1 MASSCIPAGLRLDLE
16 MVKAAGAAAAA
27 SASAVP
33 PRPAHSAAAS
43 STLSEASNA
52 SLASSSATSSV
63 ASLSLKRPRTPRK
76 RPNQTYNEAAA
87 LLASMY
93 PSVFPAAGG
102 PEAAPPRLLG
112 LASALADDPDCSDLL
127 PPLPVLD
134 QAAFLLRDLPPPQS
148 PAVPMPMSPAPAK
161 SCPSPTAVSS
171 VFSEFRDPAPSPAT
185 PDTVAADEPG
195 ELDFD
200 DDDGFDADSILCD
213 VDESAAEGID
223 GIMGKLSME
232 SNAAAAAVS
241 SSNSNL
247 SRSRI
252 HPYLKNLMMLGL
264 SFRHDQ
270 RKINQALKRHNVDPE
285 WWMCPAIPVKDIAPP
300 LPPPPPPLPLPVVA
314 KPMVSEKKKSKKK
327 LLDSLYKEVPIV
339 HCKKEEEWI
348 PDSADRG
355 TGPTGVL
362 ALPETGLGLRLN
374 TERVLK
380 AWRGRGSVFADRN
393 ASGLPLPSPH
403 VVVKHE
409 DSMFPEH
416 GTSAVIREGNI
427 LKMQRKQ
434 KTSNPLPSNKNS
446 RYYRPRINGRF
457 VSKAYFL
464 QLQQQQA
471 SEKET

>member
-1 MASSCIPAGLRLDLE
+1 MASSCIPAGLRLDLD
-16 MVKAAGAAAAA
+16 MVKAAGAAASA
-27 SASAVP
+27 SAAAVP

-52 SLASSSATSSV
+52 SLSSSSATSSV

-134 QAAFLLRDLPPPQS
+134 QAAFLLRDLPPPPPQS
-148 PAVPMPMSPAPAK
+148 PAPVPMPMSPAPAK
-161 SCPSPTAVSS
+161 SCPSPPAVSS

-200 DDDGFDADSILCD
+200 DDDGFDADSILCG
-213 VDESAAEGID
+213 VDESAAEGVD

-232 SNAAAAAVS
+232 NNEAVAAVS
-241 SSNSNL
+241 SGNSNL
-247 SRSRI
+247 SRSKI
-252 HPYLKNLMMLGL
+252 HPYLRNLMVLGL
-264 SFRHDQ
+264 SFRQDQ
-270 RKINQALKRHNVDPE
+270 RNINQALKRHNVDPE

-300 LPPPPPPLPLPVVA
+300 PPPLPLPVVA
-314 KPMVSEKKKSKKK
+314 KPMVSEKKKGKKK
-327 LLDSLYKEVPIV
+327 LLDSLYKDAPIV
-339 HCKKEEEWI
+339 QCKKEDEWI
-348 PDSADRG
+348 PDSADR
-355 TGPTGVL
+355 GVL

-374 TERVLK
+374 AERVLK

-393 ASGLPLPSPH
+393 ASELPLSSAH

-409 DSMFPEH
+409 DNNMFPEN

-434 KTSNPLPSNKNS
+434 KTCNPVPSNKNS

>member
-16 MVKAAGAAAAA
+16 MVKAAGTAAVAA
-27 SASAVP
+27 P

-52 SLASSSATSSV
+52 SASSSVTSSV

-134 QAAFLLRDLPPPQS
+134 QAAFLLRDLPPPPQS
-148 PAVPMPMSPAPAK
+148 PAVPVPMSPAPAK
-161 SCPSPTAVSS
+161 SCPSPAAVSS

-200 DDDGFDADSILCD
+200 DDDGFDADSILCG

-232 SNAAAAAVS
+232 NNASAAAVS
-241 SSNSNL
+241 SGNSNL
-247 SRSRI
+247 STSRI
-252 HPYLKNLMMLGL
+252 HPYLKNLMVLGL

-270 RKINQALKRHNVDPE
+270 RNINQALKRHNVDPE
-285 WWMCPAIPVKDIAPP
+285 WWMCPAIPVKDIA
-300 LPPPPPPLPLPVVA
+300 PPPLPLPVVA

-327 LLDSLYKEVPIV
+327 LLDSLYKDVPIV

-348 PDSADRG
+348 PDSANHDTR
-355 TGPTGVL
+355 VL

-374 TERVLK
+374 TDRVLK

-393 ASGLPLPSPH
+393 ASDLPLSSAH

-409 DSMFPEH
+409 DSNMFPEH

-434 KTSNPLPSNKNS
+434 KTSSPLPSNKNS

-457 VSKAYFL
+457 VSKAYLL

>member
-1 MASSCIPAGLRLDLE
+1 MTSSCIPAGLRLDLE
-16 MVKAAGAAAAA
+16 MVKAAGAAA

-43 STLSEASNA
+43 STLSEASN
-52 SLASSSATSSV
+52 ASSSATSSV

-102 PEAAPPRLLG
+102 PEAVPPRLLG

-127 PPLPVLD
+127 PALPVLD
-134 QAAFLLRDLPPPQS
+134 QAAFLLRDLPLPPPPPPQS

-161 SCPSPTAVSS
+161 SCPSPAAVSS

-232 SNAAAAAVS
+232 NNAAAAAVPNG
-241 SSNSNL
+241 NSNL

-270 RKINQALKRHNVDPE
+270 RNINQALKRHNVDPE

-300 LPPPPPPLPLPVVA
+300 PPPPPPQLPLPLPVVA
-314 KPMVSEKKKSKKK
+314 KPMVLEKKKSKKK

-348 PDSADRG
+348 PDSANRDTR
-355 TGPTGVL
+355 VL

-374 TERVLK
+374 TDRVLK

-393 ASGLPLPSPH
+393 LPLSSAH

-409 DSMFPEH
+409 DSNMFPGH

>member
-1 MASSCIPAGLRLDLE
+1 MASSCIPAGLRLDLD
-16 MVKAAGAAAAA
+16 MVKAAPTSA
-27 SASAVP
+27 SAAAVP

-52 SLASSSATSSV
+52 SLPSSSATSSV

-148 PAVPMPMSPAPAK
+148 PVPMPMSPAPAK
-161 SCPSPTAVSS
+161 SCPSPAAVSS

-200 DDDGFDADSILCD
+200 DVDGFDADSILCG

-232 SNAAAAAVS
+232 NNAAAAAVS
-241 SSNSNL
+241 NGNSNL
-247 SRSRI
+247 SRSKI
-252 HPYLKNLMMLGL
+252 HPYLRNLMMLGL

-270 RKINQALKRHNVDPE
+270 RNINQALKRHNVDPE
-285 WWMCPAIPVKDIAPP
+285 WWMCPAVPVKDIAPP
-300 LPPPPPPLPLPVVA
+300 PLPAVA
-314 KPMVSEKKKSKKK
+314 KPVVLEKKKGKKK
-327 LLDSLYKEVPIV
+327 LLDSLYKDVPIV
-339 HCKKEEEWI
+339 QCKKEEEWI
-348 PDSADRG
+348 PDSVDRG
-355 TGPTGVL
+355 TGVL

-393 ASGLPLPSPH
+393 ASELPLSSAH

-409 DSMFPEH
+409 DNNMFPEN
-416 GTSAVIREGNI
+416 GTNAVIREGNI

-434 KTSNPLPSNKNS
+434 KTCIPVPSNKNS

>member
-16 MVKAAGAAAAA
+16 MVKAAGAAA
-27 SASAVP
+27 P
-33 PRPAHSAAAS
+33 PRPAHSVAAS

-52 SLASSSATSSV
+52 ASSSATSSV

-93 PSVFPAAGG
+93 PSVFPAARG

-127 PPLPVLD
+127 PPFPVLD
-134 QAAFLLRDLPPPQS
+134 QAAFLLRDLPPQS
-148 PAVPMPMSPAPAK
+148 PAAPMPMSPAPAK
-161 SCPSPTAVSS
+161 SCPSPAAVSS

-185 PDTVAADEPG
+185 PDAAAADEPG

-200 DDDGFDADSILCD
+200 DDDGFDADSILCG

-232 SNAAAAAVS
+232 SNAAAVS
-241 SSNSNL
+241 SVSSNL
-247 SRSRI
+247 PRSKI
-252 HPYLKNLMMLGL
+252 DPYLRSLMVLGL
-264 SFRHDQ
+264 SFRHHDQ
-270 RKINQALKRHNVDPE
+270 RNINQALKRHNVDPE
-285 WWMCPAIPVKDIAPP
+285 WWMCPAIPVKDIAPR
-300 LPPPPPPLPLPVVA
+300 PLPLVA
-314 KPMVSEKKKSKKK
+314 KPMVLEKKKSKKK
-327 LLDSLYKEVPIV
+327 LLDTLYKDVTTE
-339 HCKKEEEWI
+339 HCKKEKERV
-348 PDSADRG
+348 PDFANWD
-355 TGPTGVL
+355 TGVL

-380 AWRGRGSVFADRN
+380 AWCGRGSVFADRN
-393 ASGLPLPSPH
+393 ASNLPLSSAD

-409 DSMFPEH
+409 ESDMFPQN

-434 KTSNPLPSNKNS
+434 KPCAPLPSNKNS
-446 RYYRPRINGRF
+446 RYYRPRVNGRF
-457 VSKAYFL
+457 VSKAYL
-464 QLQQQQA
+464 LQQQQQQA
-471 SEKET
+471 AEKES

>member
-1 MASSCIPAGLRLDLE
+1 MASSCIPAGLRLDLD
-16 MVKAAGAAAAA
+16 MVKAAPTSA
-27 SASAVP
+27 SAAAVP

-52 SLASSSATSSV
+52 SLPSSSATSSV

-148 PAVPMPMSPAPAK
+148 PVPMPMSPAPAK
-161 SCPSPTAVSS
+161 SCPSPAAVSS

-200 DDDGFDADSILCD
+200 DVDGFDADSILCG

-232 SNAAAAAVS
+232 NNAAAAAVS
-241 SSNSNL
+241 NGNSNL
-247 SRSRI
+247 SRSKI
-252 HPYLKNLMMLGL
+252 HPYLRNLMMLGL

-270 RKINQALKRHNVDPE
+270 RNINQALKRHNVDPE

-300 LPPPPPPLPLPVVA
+300 PLPAVA
-314 KPMVSEKKKSKKK
+314 KPVVLEKKK
-327 LLDSLYKEVPIV
+327 
-339 HCKKEEEWI
+339 
-348 PDSADRG
+348 
-355 TGPTGVL
+355 
-362 ALPETGLGLRLN
+362 ETGLGLRLN

-393 ASGLPLPSPH
+393 ASELPLSSAH

-409 DSMFPEH
+409 DNNMFPEN
-416 GTSAVIREGNI
+416 GTNAVIREGNI

-434 KTSNPLPSNKNS
+434 KTCIPVPSNKNS

>member
-1 MASSCIPAGLRLDLE
+1 MASSCIPAGLRLDLD
-16 MVKAAGAAAAA
+16 MVKAAGAAASA
-27 SASAVP
+27 SAAAVP

-52 SLASSSATSSV
+52 SLSSSSATSSV

-134 QAAFLLRDLPPPQS
+134 QAAFLLRDLPPPPPQS
-148 PAVPMPMSPAPAK
+148 PAPVPMPMSPAPAK
-161 SCPSPTAVSS
+161 SCPSPPAVSS

-200 DDDGFDADSILCD
+200 DDDGFDADSILCG
-213 VDESAAEGID
+213 VDESAAEGVD

-232 SNAAAAAVS
+232 NNEAVAAVS
-241 SSNSNL
+241 SGNSNL
-247 SRSRI
+247 SRSKI
-252 HPYLKNLMMLGL
+252 HPYLRNLMVLGL
-264 SFRHDQ
+264 SFRQDQ
-270 RKINQALKRHNVDPE
+270 RNINQALKRHNVDPE

-300 LPPPPPPLPLPVVA
+300 PPPLPLPVVA
-314 KPMVSEKKKSKKK
+314 KPMVSEKKK
-327 LLDSLYKEVPIV
+327 
-339 HCKKEEEWI
+339 
-348 PDSADRG
+348 
-355 TGPTGVL
+355 
-362 ALPETGLGLRLN
+362 ETGLGLRLN
-374 TERVLK
+374 AERVLK

-393 ASGLPLPSPH
+393 ASELPLSSAH

-409 DSMFPEH
+409 DNNMFPEN

-434 KTSNPLPSNKNS
+434 KTCNPVPSNKNS

-457 VSKAYFL
+457 VSKACFL

>member
-27 SASAVP
+27 

-52 SLASSSATSSV
+52 SSSSATSSV

-93 PSVFPAAGG
+93 PSVFPAAMG

-112 LASALADDPDCSDLL
+112 LASALADDPGCSDLL
-127 PPLPVLD
+127 PPFPVLD
-134 QAAFLLRDLPPPQS
+134 QAAFLLRDLPPPQT
-148 PAVPMPMSPAPAK
+148 PPMPMPMSPVPAK
-161 SCPSPTAVSS
+161 SCPSPAGVSS

-185 PDTVAADEPG
+185 PDAAAADEPG

-200 DDDGFDADSILCD
+200 DDDSFDADSILCG

-232 SNAAAAAVS
+232 NNAAAAS
-241 SSNSNL
+241 STNSNMP
-247 SRSRI
+247 SSKI
-252 HPYLKNLMMLGL
+252 HPYLRNLMLLGL

-270 RKINQALKRHNVDPE
+270 RSINQALKRHNVNPE

-300 LPPPPPPLPLPVVA
+300 PPPPPLVA
-314 KPMVSEKKKSKKK
+314 KPTVLEKKKSKKK
-327 LLDSLYKEVPIV
+327 LLDSLYKDVATE
-339 HCKKEEEWI
+339 HCKKEEEWT
-348 PDSADRG
+348 PDFANG
-355 TGPTGVL
+355 GTGVL
-362 ALPETGLGLRLN
+362 ALPKTGLGLRLN

-380 AWRGRGSVFADRN
+380 AWCGRGSVFADRN
-393 ASGLPLPSPH
+393 ASDLPLSSAH

-409 DSMFPEH
+409 GSDMFPKN

-434 KTSNPLPSNKNS
+434 KMCTPLPSNKNS
-446 RYYRPRINGRF
+446 RYYRPRVNGRF
-457 VSKAYFL
+457 VSKAHFL
-464 QLQQQQA
+464 QLQHQQQQA
-471 SEKET
+471 SEKES